1 MTEAVSTER
10 LTLREAIRDGL
21 REELERNDDVVL
33 MGEDVGETGHVF
45 NVTDGL
51 IDEFGNDRIIDTP
64 LAEAGFVGAGVGA
77 AATGLRPVLDLMFA
91 DFLGVA
97 YEQILNQMS
106 KIQYMFGGKAELPLV
121 VRASEGAGLNGAG
134 QHSKTVHT
142 FFAHMTGVRVVAPG
156 TPRAAKGLTK
166 AAIRA
171 NDPVFFF
178 ENKRIYSME
187 GEVPTGTDATAPL
200 GKAMIEREGEDVTV
214 VATQAYVGEALSVAE
229 RLAPDLSVEV
239 IDLRS
244 LYPVDTQTIVDSVQK
259 TGRLVVAD
267 ESPLSYGTHAEIITR
282 VNENAFFSLDAPMQR
297 VGVPDTPIP
306 FAPPLENEVL
316 PGDAEITDAI
326 RRTV

>member
-1 MTEAVSTER
+1 VASTVSTKR
-10 LTLREAIRDGL
+10 ATLREAIRSGL
-21 REELERNDDVVL
+21 REELERDEDVVL
-33 MGEDVGETGHVF
+33 LGEDVGETGHVF
-45 NVTDGL
+45 NVTEGL
-51 IDEFGNDRIIDTP
+51 VDEFGEERVIDTP

-77 AATGLRPVLDLMFA
+77 AATGLRPVLDMMFA

-106 KIQYMFGGKAELPLV
+106 KMHYMFGGKATLPIV
-121 VRASEGAGLNGAG
+121 VRASEGAGLNGAA

-142 FFAHMTGVRVVAPG
+142 FFSHVTGVRAVAPG

-171 NDPVFFF
+171 DDPVFFF

-187 GEVPTGTDATAPL
+187 GEVPTEEATVPL
-200 GKAMIEREGEDVTV
+200 DKAAVEREGSDVTV
-214 VATQAYVGEALSVAE
+214 VATQAYVGSALSVAE
-229 RLAPDLSVEV
+229 SLAPEVSVEV

-244 LYPVDTQTIVDSVQK
+244 LYPVDTETIVDSVRK

-267 ESPLSYGTHAEIITR
+267 ESSLSYGTHAEIMAR

-306 FAPPLENEVL
+306 FAPPLENEIL
-316 PGDAEITDAI
+316 PGEDELRGAI
-326 RRTV
+326 ERTI